1 MFRNYIA
8 STAFTT
14 PHANSYFSNIRGDSV
29 NGDNTFL
36 STLRALLVN
45 RIGDDNFWFS
55 YWNMSASSGR
65 LHGCDS
71 QRIADYVYDHICAD
85 TRGLTLVTLGSD
97 DEANTKVFEA
107 AKNCFCGT
115 YGISGWTRLVPVSD
129 FFMKTCEVL
138 CFVNQTI
145 KKSVLIVKGFD
156 IRFVHCLQAAS
167 LVALPWYFNPKNGDK
182 VSDIELQLLNSLRE
196 RRSDSYMQIL
206 QAMADQLGFEEE
218 FIRKTLMGIEEKYEQ
233 KRFDDLKA
241 EIESYMDKIHDL
253 RNRINDI
260 MKRVYD
266 KNIEYSALDMKLSRG
281 ETTHDLY
288 DYFKCNKTLKLDDV
302 RNETVVIYHV
312 NDYLSYF
319 DENVIQTYIDNRH
332 SVVYKY
338 VDEGEMEAAKRLA
351 TALFIDQTMRIRTC
365 AAYQFDISGGFNAI
379 SHFDFGSDA
388 INRMPNPHL
397 QYHACIGDYQDPMF
411 ECMHARNY
419 IGYIE
424 QTIASAKTINFGDG
438 IVVNELFNDLFS
450 GSYGKCIEL
459 DDGSLMSVHEAMKYV
474 MEENENE

>member
-8 STAFTT
+8 TTAFTT
-14 PHANSYFSNIRGDSV
+14 PQANNYFMKIRGDSV

-45 RIGDDNFWFS
+45 RIGGDTFWFS
-55 YWNMSASSGR
+55 YWNMSLSASR
-65 LHGCDS
+65 FHGCDD
-71 QRIADYVYDHICAD
+71 QRIASYVYDHICSD
-85 TRGLTLVTLGSD
+85 TRGLTLVTLSGD

-107 AKNCFCGT
+107 SKNRFCDA
-115 YGISGWTRLVPVSD
+115 YGDSGWVRLVPVSD

-138 CFVNQTI
+138 CFVNPKI
-145 KKSVLIVKGFD
+145 KKSVLIVKGSD
-156 IRFVHCLQAAS
+156 IRFVHCLQTAS

-196 RRSDSYMQIL
+196 RRSDSYLQIL
-206 QAMADQLGFEEE
+206 QTMADQIGFEEE
-218 FIRKTLMGIEEKYEQ
+218 FIRKTLVGIEEKYEQ
-233 KRFDDLKA
+233 KRFDELKT
-241 EIESYMDKIHDL
+241 EIESYMNKIQEL
-253 RNRINDI
+253 RDRIGDI

-302 RNETVVIYHV
+302 RNETTVIYHV
-312 NDYLSYF
+312 NDYISYF
-319 DENVIQTYIDNRH
+319 DENVIQTYIDNRY

-338 VDEGEMEAAKRLA
+338 VEEDKVEAAKRLV
-351 TALFIDQTMRIRTC
+351 TALFIDQTMKIRTC
-365 AAYQFDISGGFNAI
+365 AAYQFDITGGFDAI
-379 SHFDFGSDA
+379 CHFDFGTDA

-397 QYHACIGDYQDPMF
+397 QYHACIGDYQAPMYD
-411 ECMHARNY
+411 CMQSRNY

-438 IVVNELFNDLFS
+438 IVVNELFSDLF
-450 GSYGKCIEL
+450 GGKYGKCIEL
-459 DDGSLMSVHEAMKYV
+459 EDGRLMDVNEAMEYV
-474 MEENENE
+474 MEGNENE